1 MLKSSSLKNDRN
13 LLIIEKQLTLG
24 CKNVSL
30 ITKGIMAGSDP
41 QPKKATPPRPAIN
54 APRKPL
60 QVMHISRKPEE
71 EEIINERSSEKE
83 FSEQPKDRRFDEK
96 VLAPKEISYLKKAPE
111 QQKSIRKDARDDF
124 QSATMEDLL
133 RSDNNTDYK
142 NNIEAFDDQNIFEQ
156 KSRTVDEFDFD
167 EDEFLA
173 ALEENQPIGTTGEIA
188 KGSVIAVESDGIY
201 VDIGGKAPGFMPK
214 NECGLGVITNLK
226 ERFPKGLKVEVLVT
240 REQNADGMVTI
251 SCRALELR
259 KSWEKVQNL
268 AKEGKVIRVKI
279 NGFNRGG
286 VTCDFEG
293 LRGFIPRSQL
303 EDGENHQSLVSK
315 TISTAFLEVNPE
327 RRKLVLSEKKAAIA
341 SRFSELEIGQLIE
354 GEILTIKPYGFF
366 VDLRGVSGLLHHSM
380 VTNGSMRS
388 LREVF
393 QPGES
398 IKALI
403 TDLDP
408 SRGRIG
414 LNTAL
419 LEGPP
424 GELITDKTKVMEEA
438 NERAIKARNSL
449 NKEKVDPQNQKEDI
463 NLSS

>member
-1 MLKSSSLKNDRN
+1 M
-13 LLIIEKQLTLG
+13 G
-24 CKNVSL
+24 KNVSL

-71 EEIINERSSEKE
+71 EIINEGSSGKE

-111 QQKSIRKDARDDF
+111 QQKSIGKDSSDDF

-133 RSDNNTDYK
+133 RSEDNTNFK

-173 ALEENQPIGTTGEIA
+173 ALEENQPIGTTGEVA
-188 KGSVIAVESDGIY
+188 TGKVIALESDGVY

-226 ERFPKGLKVEVLVT
+226 ERFPKGLKVVVL
-240 REQNADGMVTI
+240 
-251 SCRALELR
+251 
-259 KSWEKVQNL
+259 
-268 AKEGKVIRVKI
+268 
-279 NGFNRGG
+279 

-366 VDLRGVSGLLHHSM
+366 C
-380 VTNGSMRS
+380 
-388 LREVF
+388 
-393 QPGES
+393 
-398 IKALI
+398 
-403 TDLDP
+403 
-408 SRGRIG
+408 
-414 LNTAL
+414 
-419 LEGPP
+419 
-424 GELITDKTKVMEEA
+424 
-438 NERAIKARNSL
+438 
-449 NKEKVDPQNQKEDI
+449 
-463 NLSS
+463 

>member
-1 MLKSSSLKNDRN
+1 MLKSTSLKNDRN
-13 LLIIEKQLTLG
+13 LLIIKKQLNLG

-30 ITKGIMAGSDP
+30 ITKVIMAGSDS

-60 QVMHISRKPEE
+60 QVMHISRKAE
-71 EEIINERSSEKE
+71 EEIINKDSSNKE
-83 FSEQPKDRRFDEK
+83 ISEPSKDKRFNEK
-96 VLAPKEISYLKKAPE
+96 VLAEKEDISQLKKAPE
-111 QQKSIRKDARDDF
+111 QKKLIREDSSETSQPR
-124 QSATMEDLL
+124 TMEDLL
-133 RSDNNTDYK
+133 RSENNSDYK

-156 KSRTVDEFDFD
+156 KSRTVDDFDFD

-226 ERFPKGLKVEVLVT
+226 ERFPKGLQVEVLVT

-259 KSWEKVQNL
+259 KSWDKVQNL
-268 AKEGKVIRVKI
+268 AKDGKVIRVKI

-315 TISTAFLEVNPE
+315 TINTAFLEVNPE

-366 VDLRGVSGLLHHSM
+366 VDLKGVSGLLHHSM

-424 GELITDKTKVMEEA
+424 GELITDKAKVMEEA

-449 NKEKVDPQNQKEDI
+449 NKEKVDQQKEEKDI

>member
-1 MLKSSSLKNDRN
+1 
-13 LLIIEKQLTLG
+13 
-24 CKNVSL
+24 
-30 ITKGIMAGSDP
+30 MAGSDS
-41 QPKKATPPRPAIN
+41 QPKKATPPKPAVN
-54 APRKPL
+54 AERKPL
-60 QVMHISRKPEE
+60 QVMHISRKTEDEIINKESPEE
-71 EEIINERSSEKE
+71 EISDQS
-83 FSEQPKDRRFDEK
+83 KDKRFEEK
-96 VLAPKEISYLKKAPE
+96 VLAEREISQLKKAPE
-111 QQKSIRKDARDDF
+111 QKKIIRDRPVTINEANTTKDLF
-124 QSATMEDLL
+124 
-133 RSDNNTDYK
+133 RSETISDPK
-142 NNIEAFDDQNIFEQ
+142 NIETFAEQNNFEQ
-156 KSRTVDEFDFD
+156 QSRTVDEFDFD

-173 ALEENQPIGTTGEIA
+173 ALEDNQPIGTTGEIA
-188 KGSVIAVESDGIY
+188 KGSVITVESDGIY

-226 ERFPKGLKVEVLVT
+226 ERFPKGLQVEVLVT
-240 REQNADGMVTI
+240 REQNADGIVTI

-315 TISTAFLEVNPE
+315 TINTAFLEVNPE

-366 VDLRGVSGLLHHSM
+366 VDLKGVSGLLHHSM
-380 VTNGSMRS
+380 VTNGTMRS

-393 QPGES
+393 QTGES

-424 GELITDKTKVMEEA
+424 GELITDKEKVMQEA
-438 NERAIKARNSL
+438 DERAIKARNSL
-449 NKEKVDPQNQKEDI
+449 NKEKVGNQQEDI
-463 NLSS
+463 AINPSS

>member
-1 MLKSSSLKNDRN
+1 MFN
-13 LLIIEKQLTLG
+13 LPTQ
-24 CKNVSL
+24 S
-30 ITKGIMAGSDP
+30 IMAGSDP
-41 QPKKATPPRPAIN
+41 QPKKATPPRLAIN
-54 APRKPL
+54 SPRKPL
-60 QVMHISRKPEE
+60 QVMHISRKTE
-71 EEIINERSSEKE
+71 EEISNEESSDKENSAQSKDKSFEGEVLEEKKL
-83 FSEQPKDRRFDEK
+83 S
-96 VLAPKEISYLKKAPE
+96 SLKKAPE
-111 QQKSIRKDARDDF
+111 LKKAIQEKHSDSFEAV
-124 QSATMEDLL
+124 TMEELL
-133 RSDNNTDYK
+133 RSENNFVSKETNYL
-142 NNIEAFDDQNIFEQ
+142 DDEKSFEQ
-156 KSRTVDEFDFD
+156 KSRTVDDFDFD

-173 ALEENQPIGTTGEIA
+173 ALEENQPIGTTGETA

-226 ERFPKGLKVEVLVT
+226 ERFPKGLEVEVLVT

-259 KSWEKVQNL
+259 KSWNKVQNL

-315 TISTAFLEVNPE
+315 TINAAFLEVNPE

-341 SRFSELEIGQLIE
+341 SRFSELEIGQLIQ

-366 VDLRGVSGLLHHSM
+366 VDLKGVSGLLHHSM

-408 SRGRIG
+408 ARGRIG

-424 GELITDKTKVMEEA
+424 GELITDKSKVMEEA
-438 NERAIKARNSL
+438 EDRAIKARNSI
-449 NKEKVDPQNQKEDI
+449 NKEKLDPKEEEKND

>member
-1 MLKSSSLKNDRN
+1 
-13 LLIIEKQLTLG
+13 
-24 CKNVSL
+24 
-30 ITKGIMAGSDP
+30 
-41 QPKKATPPRPAIN
+41 
-54 APRKPL
+54 
-60 QVMHISRKPEE
+60 MHISRKTEE
-71 EEIINERSSEKE
+71 ELINEGSSDKE
-83 FSEQPKDRRFDEK
+83 LSEQTKDKRFDEK
-96 VLAPKEISYLKKAPE
+96 VLAKKEISKLNKAPE
-111 QQKSIRKDARDDF
+111 QQKLIQEDSSDSF
-124 QSATMEDLL
+124 QATTMEDLL
-133 RSDNNTDYK
+133 RSEKNSDYK
-142 NNIEAFDDQNIFEQ
+142 KNIEDFDDQNVFNQ

-226 ERFPKGLKVEVLVT
+226 ERFPKGLTVEVLVT

-259 KSWEKVQNL
+259 KSWNKVQNL
-268 AKEGKVIRVKI
+268 AKEGKVIRVKV

-315 TISTAFLEVNPE
+315 TINTAFLEVNPE

-366 VDLRGVSGLLHHSM
+366 VDLKGVSGLLHHSM

-393 QPGES
+393 QTGES
-398 IKALI
+398 IKALV

-424 GELITDKTKVMEEA
+424 GELITDKAKVMEEA

-449 NKEKVDPQNQKEDI
+449 NKEKVDPHKEEKDI

>member
-1 MLKSSSLKNDRN
+1 MLKSSSGKNDRN
-13 LLIIEKQLTLG
+13 LLIIKKQLNLG

-41 QPKKATPPRPAIN
+41 QPKKATPPRPAAD

-60 QVMHISRKPEE
+60 QVMHISRKTEE
-71 EEIINERSSEKE
+71 ETNTEVSSEKDI
-83 FSEQPKDRRFDEK
+83 SDKSKDKRFKEK
-96 VLAPKEISYLKKAPE
+96 VPAEKGIAPLKAPDQKKEIQLN
-111 QQKSIRKDARDDF
+111 KSDNF
-124 QSATMEDLL
+124 ETSTMEDLL
-133 RSDNNTDYK
+133 RSEDSSRHNEVDTIDNLNIYNQK
-142 NNIEAFDDQNIFEQ
+142 NRI
-156 KSRTVDEFDFD
+156 VDEFDFD

-173 ALEENQPIGTTGEIA
+173 ALEDNQPIGSTGEIA
-188 KGSVIAVESDGIY
+188 RGSVIAIESDGIY

-226 ERFPKGLKVEVLVT
+226 ERFPKGLEVEVLVT

-259 KSWEKVQNL
+259 KSWDKVQNL

-303 EDGENHQSLVSK
+303 EDGENHQALVSK
-315 TISTAFLEVNPE
+315 TINAAFLEVNPE

-354 GEILTIKPYGFF
+354 GEILAIKPYGFF
-366 VDLRGVSGLLHHSM
+366 VDLKGVSGLLHHSM

-393 QPGES
+393 QTGES

-414 LNTAL
+414 LNTSL

-424 GELITDKTKVMEEA
+424 GELITDKAKVMGEA
-438 NERAIKARNSL
+438 EERAIKARNSL
-449 NKEKVDPQNQKEDI
+449 NKEKVDPHNEEKNI
-463 NLSS
+463 NLT

>member
-1 MLKSSSLKNDRN
+1 MLKSASLKNDKN
-13 LLIIEKQLTLG
+13 LLIIKKQLTLG

-71 EEIINERSSEKE
+71 EIINEGSSEKE

-111 QQKSIRKDARDDF
+111 QQKSIDKDSSDDF

-133 RSDNNTDYK
+133 RSENNTNYK

-259 KSWEKVQNL
+259 KSWDKVQNL

-419 LEGPP
+419 LEGLP

-449 NKEKVDPQNQKEDI
+449 NKEKVDLQKEKEDI

>member
-1 MLKSSSLKNDRN
+1 
-13 LLIIEKQLTLG
+13 
-24 CKNVSL
+24 
-30 ITKGIMAGSDP
+30 MAGSDS
-41 QPKKATPPRPAIN
+41 QPKKATPPKPAVN
-54 APRKPL
+54 AERKPL
-60 QVMHISRKPEE
+60 QVMHISRKTEDEIINKESPEE
-71 EEIINERSSEKE
+71 EISDQS
-83 FSEQPKDRRFDEK
+83 KDKRFEEK
-96 VLAPKEISYLKKAPE
+96 VLAEREISQLKKAPE
-111 QQKSIRKDARDDF
+111 QKKIIRDRPVTSNEAN
-124 QSATMEDLL
+124 TMEDLF
-133 RSDNNTDYK
+133 RSETISDPK
-142 NNIEAFDDQNIFEQ
+142 NIETFAEQNNFEQ
-156 KSRTVDEFDFD
+156 QSRTVDEFDFD

-173 ALEENQPIGTTGEIA
+173 ALEDNQPIGTTGEIA
-188 KGSVIAVESDGIY
+188 KGSVITVESDGIY

-226 ERFPKGLKVEVLVT
+226 ERFPKGLQVEVLVT
-240 REQNADGMVTI
+240 REQNADGIVTI

-259 KSWEKVQNL
+259 KSWDKVQNL

-315 TISTAFLEVNPE
+315 TINTAFLEVNPE

-366 VDLRGVSGLLHHSM
+366 VDLKGVSGLLHHSM
-380 VTNGSMRS
+380 VTNGTMRS

-393 QPGES
+393 QTGES

-424 GELITDKTKVMEEA
+424 GELITDKEKVMQEA
-438 NERAIKARNSL
+438 DERAIKARNSL
-449 NKEKVDPQNQKEDI
+449 NKEKVGNQQEEIAI
-463 NLSS
+463 NPSS

>member
-1 MLKSSSLKNDRN
+1 
-13 LLIIEKQLTLG
+13 
-24 CKNVSL
+24 
-30 ITKGIMAGSDP
+30 MAGSDP

-71 EEIINERSSEKE
+71 EIINEGSSEKE

-111 QQKSIRKDARDDF
+111 QQKSIGKYSSDDF

-133 RSDNNTDYK
+133 RSENNTNYK
-142 NNIEAFDDQNIFEQ
+142 NNIDAFDDQNIFEQ

-259 KSWEKVQNL
+259 KSWDKVQNL

-449 NKEKVDPQNQKEDI
+449 NKEKVDPQKEKEDI

>member
-1 MLKSSSLKNDRN
+1 MLKSASLKNDRN
-13 LLIIEKQLTLG
+13 LLIIKKQLTLG

-71 EEIINERSSEKE
+71 EIINEGSSEKE

-111 QQKSIRKDARDDF
+111 QQKSIVKNSSDDF

-133 RSDNNTDYK
+133 RSENNTKYK

-259 KSWEKVQNL
+259 KSWDKVQNL

-424 GELITDKTKVMEEA
+424 GELITDKAKVMEEA

-449 NKEKVDPQNQKEDI
+449 NKEKVAPQEEKEDF

>member
-1 MLKSSSLKNDRN
+1 MFH
-13 LLIIEKQLTLG
+13 LLTQ
-24 CKNVSL
+24 
-30 ITKGIMAGSDP
+30 GIMAGSDP
-41 QPKKATPPRPAIN
+41 QPKKATPPRPATN

-60 QVMHISRKPEE
+60 QVMHISRKTEQE
-71 EEIINERSSEKE
+71 LINKESSE
-83 FSEQPKDRRFDEK
+83 QKDSNQSKDKSFTEEVLEEK
-96 VLAPKEISYLKKAPE
+96 KISPL
-111 QQKSIRKDARDDF
+111 QKSPEVKKVIQESHSDNAE
-124 QSATMEDLL
+124 AMTMEDLL
-133 RSDNNTDYK
+133 RSENNSKDK
-142 NNIEAFDDQNIFEQ
+142 NTNSFDAQKSFEQ
-156 KSRTVDEFDFD
+156 NSRIVDEFDFD

-173 ALEENQPIGTTGEIA
+173 ALEENQPIGSTGEIA
-188 KGSVIAVESDGIY
+188 KGKVIALESDGIY

-226 ERFPKGLKVEVLVT
+226 ERFPKGLEVEVLVT

-259 KSWEKVQNL
+259 KSWDKVQNL
-268 AKEGKVIRVKI
+268 AKEGKVIRVKV

-315 TISTAFLEVNPE
+315 NINVAFLEVNPE

-341 SRFSELEIGQLIE
+341 SRFSELKIGQLIE

-366 VDLRGVSGLLHHSM
+366 VDLKGVSGLLHHSM

-393 QPGES
+393 QPGDS

-408 SRGRIG
+408 ARGRIG

-424 GELITDKTKVMEEA
+424 GELITDKSKVMEEA
-438 NERAIKARNSL
+438 EERAIKARNSL
-449 NKEKVDPQNQKEDI
+449 NKEKVDPKKEEENI

>member
-1 MLKSSSLKNDRN
+1 
-13 LLIIEKQLTLG
+13 
-24 CKNVSL
+24 
-30 ITKGIMAGSDP
+30 MAGSDS
-41 QPKKATPPRPAIN
+41 QPKKATPPRPAAN

-60 QVMHISRKPEE
+60 QVMHISRKTEE
-71 EEIINERSSEKE
+71 NIIDKGSSEKDI
-83 FSEQPKDRRFDEK
+83 SNQSKDKRFEEN
-96 VLAPKEISYLKKAPE
+96 VLDQKEISHLKKAPE
-111 QQKSIRKDARDDF
+111 QKKLIPEESTDNFKAT
-124 QSATMEDLL
+124 TMEDLL
-133 RSDNNTDYK
+133 RSENNSDYK
-142 NNIEAFDDQNIFEQ
+142 NIQAFEDQNIFEQ

-188 KGSVIAVESDGIY
+188 KGSVIAIESDGIY

-226 ERFPKGLKVEVLVT
+226 ERFPKGLQVEVLVT

-259 KSWEKVQNL
+259 KSWDKVQNL

-303 EDGENHQSLVSK
+303 ENGEDHQSLVSK
-315 TISTAFLEVNPE
+315 TINTAFLEVNPE

-366 VDLRGVSGLLHHSM
+366 VDLKGVSGLLHHSM

-393 QPGES
+393 QTGES

-424 GELITDKTKVMEEA
+424 GELITDKAKVMEEA
-438 NERAIKARNSL
+438 DERAVKARNSL
-449 NKEKVDPQNQKEDI
+449 NKEKVDNQKEEQEK

>member
-1 MLKSSSLKNDRN
+1 
-13 LLIIEKQLTLG
+13 
-24 CKNVSL
+24 
-30 ITKGIMAGSDP
+30 MAGSDP

-71 EEIINERSSEKE
+71 IINEGLSEKE
-83 FSEQPKDRRFDEK
+83 FSEQPKDRRFEEK
-96 VLAPKEISYLKKAPE
+96 ILAQKEISKLKKAPE
-111 QQKSIRKDARDDF
+111 QKKSIENDSSENF
-124 QSATMEDLL
+124 QAETMEDLL
-133 RSDNNTDYK
+133 RSENNTNYK

-214 NECGLGVITNLK
+214 NECGLGVITSLK
-226 ERFPKGLKVEVLVT
+226 ERFPKGLQVEVLVT

-259 KSWEKVQNL
+259 KSWDKVQNL

-303 EDGENHQSLVSK
+303 EDGEDHQSLISK
-315 TISTAFLEVNPE
+315 TINTAFLEVNPE

-366 VDLRGVSGLLHHSM
+366 VDLNGVSGLLHHSM

-393 QPGES
+393 QTGES

-438 NERAIKARNSL
+438 DERAIKARNSL
-449 NKEKVDPQNQKEDI
+449 NKEKVDPQKEKEDI
-463 NLSS
+463 NLAS

>member
-1 MLKSSSLKNDRN
+1 MLKSASLKNDRN
-13 LLIIEKQLTLG
+13 LLIIKKQLTLG

-71 EEIINERSSEKE
+71 EIINEGSSEKE

-111 QQKSIRKDARDDF
+111 QQKSIGKDASDDF
-124 QSATMEDLL
+124 QSETMEDLL
-133 RSDNNTDYK
+133 RSENNTNYK

-259 KSWEKVQNL
+259 KSWDKVQNL

-449 NKEKVDPQNQKEDI
+449 NKEKVDPQKEKEDI

>member
-1 MLKSSSLKNDRN
+1 MLKSASLKNDRN
-13 LLIIEKQLTLG
+13 LLIIKKQLTLG

-71 EEIINERSSEKE
+71 EIINEGSSEKE
-83 FSEQPKDRRFDEK
+83 FSEQPKDRRFAEK

-111 QQKSIRKDARDDF
+111 QQKSVRKDSSDDF

-133 RSDNNTDYK
+133 RSENNTNYK

-259 KSWEKVQNL
+259 KSWDKVQNL

-438 NERAIKARNSL
+438 DERAIKARNSL
-449 NKEKVDPQNQKEDI
+449 NKEKVDPQKEKKDI

>member
-1 MLKSSSLKNDRN
+1 MLKSASLKNDRN
-13 LLIIEKQLTLG
+13 LLIIKKQLTLD

-71 EEIINERSSEKE
+71 EIINEGSSEKE

-111 QQKSIRKDARDDF
+111 QQKSIGKYSSDDF

-133 RSDNNTDYK
+133 RSENNTNYK

-449 NKEKVDPQNQKEDI
+449 NKEKVDPQKEKEDI

>member
-1 MLKSSSLKNDRN
+1 
-13 LLIIEKQLTLG
+13 
-24 CKNVSL
+24 
-30 ITKGIMAGSDP
+30 
-41 QPKKATPPRPAIN
+41 
-54 APRKPL
+54 
-60 QVMHISRKPEE
+60 
-71 EEIINERSSEKE
+71 
-83 FSEQPKDRRFDEK
+83 
-96 VLAPKEISYLKKAPE
+96 
-111 QQKSIRKDARDDF
+111 
-124 QSATMEDLL
+124 MEDLL
-133 RSDNNTDYK
+133 RSENSTPYKKNT
-142 NNIEAFDDQNIFEQ
+142 EAFDDQNIFEQ

-226 ERFPKGLKVEVLVT
+226 ERFPKGLQVEVLVT

-259 KSWEKVQNL
+259 KSWDKVQNL

-315 TISTAFLEVNPE
+315 TINTAFLEVNPE
-327 RRKLVLSEKKAAIA
+327 RRKLVLSEKKAVIA

-366 VDLRGVSGLLHHSM
+366 VDLKGVSGLLHHSM

-449 NKEKVDPQNQKEDI
+449 NKEKVDPQKEKEEI

>member
-1 MLKSSSLKNDRN
+1 MLKSTSLKNDRN
-13 LLIIEKQLTLG
+13 LLIIKKQLTLD

-41 QPKKATPPRPAIN
+41 QPKKATPPRQAIN

-60 QVMHISRKPEE
+60 QVMHISRKTELEINNEE
-71 EEIINERSSEKE
+71 SSEKD
-83 FSEQPKDRRFDEK
+83 FSEQTKDKRFDEK
-96 VLAPKEISYLKKAPE
+96 VLAKKEISKLNKAPE
-111 QQKSIRKDARDDF
+111 QQKLIQEDSADSF
-124 QSATMEDLL
+124 QATTMEDLL
-133 RSDNNTDYK
+133 RSENNSEPK
-142 NNIEAFDDQNIFEQ
+142 KNIESFDNQNLFEP

-226 ERFPKGLKVEVLVT
+226 ERFPKGLQVEVLVT

-259 KSWEKVQNL
+259 KSWDKVQGL
-268 AKEGKVIRVKI
+268 AKEGKVIQVKI

-315 TISTAFLEVNPE
+315 TINTAFLEVNPD

-354 GEILTIKPYGFF
+354 GEVLAIKPYGFF
-366 VDLRGVSGLLHHSM
+366 VDLKGISGLLHHSV

-393 QPGES
+393 QTGES

-424 GELITDKTKVMEEA
+424 GEIITDKAKVMGEA
-438 NERAIKARNSL
+438 DERAIKARNSL
-449 NKEKVDPQNQKEDI
+449 NKEKVDPQKEKEEI

>member
-1 MLKSSSLKNDRN
+1 MLKSASLKNDRN
-13 LLIIEKQLTLG
+13 LLIIKKQLTLD

-71 EEIINERSSEKE
+71 EIINEGSSEKE

-96 VLAPKEISYLKKAPE
+96 VLAQKEISKLKKAPE
-111 QQKSIRKDARDDF
+111 QQKSNGKDPSDDF
-124 QSATMEDLL
+124 QSATMEDLM
-133 RSDNNTDYK
+133 RSENNTNYK

-259 KSWEKVQNL
+259 KSWDKVQNL

-366 VDLRGVSGLLHHSM
+366 VDLKGVSGLLHHSM

-449 NKEKVDPQNQKEDI
+449 NKEKVDPQKEKEDI

>member
-1 MLKSSSLKNDRN
+1 
-13 LLIIEKQLTLG
+13 
-24 CKNVSL
+24 
-30 ITKGIMAGSDP
+30 MAGSDP
-41 QPKKATPPRPAIN
+41 QPKKATPPRPAAN
-54 APRKPL
+54 ASRKPL
-60 QVMHISRKPEE
+60 QVMHISRKSE
-71 EEIINERSSEKE
+71 EEINNEKSSKKN
-83 FSEQPKDRRFDEK
+83 FSNQSKDKRFEEE
-96 VLAPKEISYLKKAPE
+96 VLAQKNISGLCKAPE
-111 QQKSIRKDARDDF
+111 QKEKNQQSDKDSFPAE
-124 QSATMEDLL
+124 TMEDLL
-133 RSDNNTDYK
+133 KSEVNTDQK
-142 NNIEAFDDQNIFEQ
+142 NLESFDNQ
-156 KSRTVDEFDFD
+156 KSRKVDEFDFD

-173 ALEENQPIGTTGEIA
+173 ALEENQPIGSTGETA

-226 ERFPKGLKVEVLVT
+226 ERFPKGLEVEVLVT

-251 SCRALELR
+251 SCRELELR
-259 KSWEKVQNL
+259 KSWDKVRNL
-268 AKEGKVIRVKI
+268 SKEGKIIRVKI

-286 VTCDFEG
+286 VTCDCEG

-303 EDGENHQSLVSK
+303 EDGENHETLVSK
-315 TISTAFLEVNPE
+315 TINTAFLEVNPD
-327 RRKLVLSEKKAAIA
+327 RRKLVLSEKKAAIV

-366 VDLRGVSGLLHHSM
+366 VDLKGVSGLLHHSM

-393 QPGES
+393 QPGEF

-424 GELITDKTKVMEEA
+424 GELITDKEKVMKEA
-438 NERAIKARNSL
+438 EERAIKARNSL
-449 NKEKVDPQNQKEDI
+449 NKEKIDPQKDPQNK
-463 NLSS
+463 NLST

>member
-1 MLKSSSLKNDRN
+1 MLKSASLKNDRN
-13 LLIIEKQLTLG
+13 LLIIKKQLTLG

-71 EEIINERSSEKE
+71 EIINEGSSEKE

-111 QQKSIRKDARDDF
+111 QQKSNGKDPSDDF

-133 RSDNNTDYK
+133 RSENNTNYK

-259 KSWEKVQNL
+259 KSWDKVQNL

-303 EDGENHQSLVSK
+303 EDGANHQSLVSK

-449 NKEKVDPQNQKEDI
+449 NKEKVDPQKEKEDI

>member
-1 MLKSSSLKNDRN
+1 
-13 LLIIEKQLTLG
+13 
-24 CKNVSL
+24 
-30 ITKGIMAGSDP
+30 MAGSDP

-71 EEIINERSSEKE
+71 DIINKGSSEKE

-96 VLAPKEISYLKKAPE
+96 VLAQKEISNLKKAPV
-111 QQKSIRKDARDDF
+111 QHKSIGKDSRDDF
-124 QSATMEDLL
+124 QSASMEDLL
-133 RSDNNTDYK
+133 RSENNTNYK

-259 KSWEKVQNL
+259 KSWDKVQNL

-449 NKEKVDPQNQKEDI
+449 NKEKVDPQKEKEDI

>member
-1 MLKSSSLKNDRN
+1 MLKSASLKNDRN
-13 LLIIEKQLTLG
+13 LLIIKKQLTLD

-71 EEIINERSSEKE
+71 EIINEGSSEKE

-111 QQKSIRKDARDDF
+111 QQKSVRKDSSDDF

-133 RSDNNTDYK
+133 RSEDNTNFK

-259 KSWEKVQNL
+259 KSWDKVQNL

-449 NKEKVDPQNQKEDI
+449 NKEKVDPQKEKEDI

>member
-1 MLKSSSLKNDRN
+1 MLKSASLKNDRN
-13 LLIIEKQLTLG
+13 LLIIKKQLTLG

-71 EEIINERSSEKE
+71 EIINEGSSEKE

-111 QQKSIRKDARDDF
+111 QQKSIVKDSSDDF

-133 RSDNNTDYK
+133 RSENNTNYK

-259 KSWEKVQNL
+259 KSWDKVQNL

-303 EDGENHQSLVSK
+303 EDGANHQSLVSK

-449 NKEKVDPQNQKEDI
+449 NKEKVDPQKEKEDI